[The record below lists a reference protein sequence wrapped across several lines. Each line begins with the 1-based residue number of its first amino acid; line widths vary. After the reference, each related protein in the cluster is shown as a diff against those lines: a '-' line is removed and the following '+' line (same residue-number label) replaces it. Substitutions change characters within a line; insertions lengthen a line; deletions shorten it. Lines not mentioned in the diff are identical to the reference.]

1 MTASQITVIV
11 LASTK
16 ESEMNEDEFEFE
28 GRACISIDDVWQS
41 CGKCL
46 FVNDACAA
54 LKTLKVI
61 PSCSASSRKD
71 HRNVIFVE
79 KQK

>member
-1 MTASQITVIV
+1 
-11 LASTK
+11 
-16 ESEMNEDEFEFE
+16 MNEDEFELE
-28 GRACISIDDVWQS
+28 GMACISIDDVWQS

-46 FVNDACAA
+46 FVNDECAA

-71 HRNVIFVE
+71 RRNVIFVE
-79 KQK
+79 RQK